1 MAKNTSPTAAEAK
14 KARTTPAQLKR
25 TLTRLDRELVKLLN
39 ERATT
44 YQQFVQH
51 STAAVPPEQM
61 QAISEQIEAL
71 VAASRG
77 PLPDRALRGAL
88 RELESGCRSLV
99 KPVRVAYLGPQYS
112 YSYLATVSRFG
123 GSAELIPVTTISTV
137 FEEVDAERVDFGI
150 VPIENSTDGR
160 IVDTLDM
167 FARLPVKICGEVQL
181 SIHHNL
187 LGKCRQDQI
196 TTVYSKPQALSQCR
210 NWLAHSLP
218 KAELVEMASTA
229 AAAKRAAD
237 ENFTAAIASRQ
248 AGINCGLDVIAGNIE
263 DNEHNVTRFA
273 VIGHEP
279 AGKTGDDK
287 TALMFELSHQ
297 PGSLAD
303 VMGIFKRS
311 KLNLTWIES
320 FPMPEMP
327 NEYLFFVELLGHPKE
342 ARVKRALESLGK
354 KTVRLDVLGAYAR
367 TQPID

>member
-1 MAKNTSPTAAEAK
+1 MAKKSSTKATDAK
-14 KARTTPAQLKR
+14 PSRTTPAQLKR
-25 TLTRLDRELVKLLN
+25 SLTRLDRELVKLLN
-39 ERATT
+39 ERAAT
-44 YQQFVQH
+44 YQQYVQQ
-51 STAAVPPEQM
+51 STQAAPRERRQS
-61 QAISEQIEAL
+61 ISERIDPL
-71 VAASRG
+71 VSASHG
-77 PLPDRALRGAL
+77 PLPERALRGAL

-123 GSAELIPVTTISTV
+123 GSAELQPVTTIATV
-137 FEEVDAERVDFGI
+137 FEEVDAQRVDYGL

-181 SIHHNL
+181 AIHHNL
-187 LGKCRQDQI
+187 LGTCQREQI

-210 NWLAHSLP
+210 NWLAHNLP
-218 KAELVEMASTA
+218 QAKLVEMASTA

-237 ENFTAAIASRQ
+237 EDGTAAIASRQ

-279 AGKTGDDK
+279 ANKTGDDK

-303 VMGIFKRS
+303 VMGIFKRT

-320 FPMPEMP
+320 FPMPETP
-327 NEYLFFVELLGHPKE
+327 NEYLFFVELLGHPQE

-354 KTVRLDVLGAYAR
+354 KTVRVDVLGAYAR